1 MPTRERERLATV
13 QTPSWREKRL
23 LTQDGDLPPFCWTY
37 GTGELIDELA
47 RIDEIVNLSEVL
59 QQPTELEDH
68 FGVHICFEESF
79 IDSHAMLVKL
89 LDRVTA
95 YWNSNGQQDAL
106 SLKLHKSTSLD
117 SMCKP
122 AADKQRMHLN
132 DAMIASFKHANTV
145 YKHMRDSLLCMRFLY
160 EQLKPETQALIK
172 CCSYKIQLQNS
183 MLAQNAV
190 QTPSSTKPFTFQPAC
205 GFTLNPPNVRGTLR
219 DGIADVEMQ
228 ISRLQ
233 MQRALMLN
241 KLADEDLVR
250 DALEVCDVLRDILDQ
265 GSTIQDSAEALQ
277 YATSIIAPQKH
288 VLGRYSSSFENTLQ
302 AFPDVYPIACTQEE
316 AAEFLLSMLDAL
328 EKDYKQLNI
337 AKMKHHEFH

>member
-23 LTQDGDLPPFCWTY
+23 LAQDGDLPPFCWTY

-47 RIDEIVNLSEVL
+47 RIDEILNLSEVL
-59 QQPTELEDH
+59 QQATELEDH
-68 FGVHICFEESF
+68 FGVDICFEESF
-79 IDSHAMLVKL
+79 IDSHAMLVML

-95 YWNSNGQQDAL
+95 YWNSNAQQDAV
-106 SLKLHKSTSLD
+106 KLHKSTSLD
-117 SMCKP
+117 SMCKT
-122 AADKQRMHLN
+122 AAEKQRMHKN
-132 DAMIASFKHANTV
+132 DAMIASYKHANSV
-145 YKHMRDSLLCMRFLY
+145 YKHMRDSLLCMRSLY

-172 CCSYKIQLQNS
+172 CCSYKLQLQNS

-190 QTPSSTKPFTFQPAC
+190 HINTQPFTFQPVC
-205 GFTLNPPNVRGTLR
+205 GFTLGPANVRGTLR
-219 DGIADVEMQ
+219 DGIADIEMQ

-233 MQRALMLN
+233 LQRDLMLN
-241 KLADEDLVR
+241 KLADEEVVR

-265 GSTIQDSAEALQ
+265 GSSIQDSSEALQ
-277 YATSIIAPQKH
+277 YATAIIAPQKH
-288 VLGRYSSSFENTLQ
+288 VLSRYSSSFENTLQ
-302 AFPDVYPIACTQEE
+302 AFPDVYPSACTQEE

-337 AKMKHHEFH
+337 AKKKHCEFH

>member
-1 MPTRERERLATV
+1 MTTRERERLATV

-23 LTQDGDLPPFCWTY
+23 LAQDGDLPPFCWTY
-37 GTGELIDELA
+37 GTGELIDELS
-47 RIDEIVNLSEVL
+47 RIDEILNLSEVL
-59 QQPTELEDH
+59 QQPTELENH
-68 FGVHICFEESF
+68 FGVDICFEESF
-79 IDSHAMLVKL
+79 IDSHAMLVML

-106 SLKLHKSTSLD
+106 KLHKSTSLD
-117 SMCKP
+117 NLCKP

-132 DAMIASFKHANTV
+132 DAMLASYKHANSV
-145 YKHMRDSLLCMRFLY
+145 YKHMRDSLLCMRSLY

-172 CCSYKIQLQNS
+172 CCSYKLQLQNS

-190 QTPSSTKPFTFQPAC
+190 HGPKSTQPFTFQPAC
-205 GFTLNPPNVRGTLR
+205 GFTLAPPNVRGTLR
-219 DGIADVEMQ
+219 DGIAAVEMQ

-233 MQRALMLN
+233 MQRDLMLN
-241 KLADEDLVR
+241 KLADEEVVR
-250 DALEVCDVLRDILDQ
+250 DALEACDVLRDILEQ
-265 GSTIQDSAEALQ
+265 GSTIQDSTDALQ
-277 YATSIIAPQKH
+277 YATAIIAPQKH
-288 VLGRYSSSFENTLQ
+288 VLERYSSSFENTLQ

-337 AKMKHHEFH
+337 AKMKHCEFH